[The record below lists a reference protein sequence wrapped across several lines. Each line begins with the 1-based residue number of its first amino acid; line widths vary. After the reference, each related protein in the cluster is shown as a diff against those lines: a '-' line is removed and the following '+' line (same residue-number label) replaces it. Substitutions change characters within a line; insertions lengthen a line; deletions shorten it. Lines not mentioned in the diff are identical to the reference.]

1 MNRRM
6 RFYSGENK
14 VAGRRLTAAALAYD
28 PQTDQ
33 APRVVASGKGKI
45 AEQIIALAQQYQVP
59 VYEDAELSAALA
71 LVNLD
76 EEIPP
81 ELYLVVAEVLAYI
94 YRVMHKRFG

>member
-1 MNRRM
+1 VNRRM

-14 VAGRRLTAAALAYD
+14 AAARRLTAAALAYD

-94 YRVMHKRFG
+94 YRVMHKRIG

>member
-6 RFYSGENK
+6 RFYSGEK
-14 VAGRRLTAAALAYD
+14 KAATRRLTAAALAYD

-45 AEQIIALAQQYQVP
+45 AEQIIAVAQQYQVP
-59 VYEDAELSAALA
+59 VYEDAELSTALA

-94 YRVMHKRFG
+94 YRVMHKQIE

>member
-1 MNRRM
+1 VNRRG
-6 RFYSGENK
+6 RFYSGEK
-14 VAGRRLTAAALAYD
+14 KAAARRLTAAALTYD

-33 APRVVASGKGKI
+33 APRVVASGRGKI
-45 AEQIIALAQQYQVP
+45 AEQIVALAQQYQVP

-94 YRVMHKRFG
+94 YRVMHRRIE

>member
-1 MNRRM
+1 MTRRV
-6 RFYSGENK
+6 RFYSGEK
-14 VAGRRLTAAALAYD
+14 KAEARRLTAAALAYD

-33 APRVVASGKGKI
+33 APRVVASGRGKI
-45 AEQIIALAQQYQVP
+45 AEQILALAQQYQVP

-71 LVNLD
+71 MLNLD

-94 YRVMHKRFG
+94 YRVIQKKHL

>member
-6 RFYSGENK
+6 RFYSGEK
-14 VAGRRLTAAALAYD
+14 KAAARRLTAAALAYD

-45 AEQIIALAQQYQVP
+45 AEQIIAVAQQYQVP

-94 YRVMHKRFG
+94 YRVMHRRIG

>member
-1 MNRRM
+1 M
-6 RFYSGENK
+6 
-14 VAGRRLTAAALAYD
+14 TAAALTYD

-33 APRVVASGKGKI
+33 APRVVASGRGKI
-45 AEQIIALAQQYQVP
+45 AEQIVALAQQYQVP

-94 YRVMHKRFG
+94 YRVMHRRIE

>member
-1 MNRRM
+1 M
-6 RFYSGENK
+6 RFYSGEK
-14 VAGRRLTAAALAYD
+14 KAAARRLTAAALAYD

-33 APRVVASGKGKI
+33 APRVVASGRGKI
-45 AEQIIALAQQYQVP
+45 AEQIVAVAQRYQVP

-94 YRVMHKRFG
+94 YRVMHKRIE

>member
-1 MNRRM
+1 M

-14 VAGRRLTAAALAYD
+14 AAARRLTAAALAYD

-94 YRVMHKRFG
+94 YRVMHKRIG

>member
-6 RFYSGENK
+6 RFYRGENK
-14 VAGRRLTAAALAYD
+14 PAARRLTAAALAYD
-28 PQTDQ
+28 PQTNQ

-94 YRVMHKRFG
+94 YRVMHRRIG